1 MELITAFTIGLL
13 GSLHCIG
20 MCGPIAFAL
29 PMRRDS
35 YTAVISGSFL
45 YNSGRLFT
53 YFTIGCLFGLL
64 GKGFAIAG
72 YQQTLSIVV
81 GVGMVLSIL
90 LPAALKNKMNHFPLL
105 NSSLGRVKNNLAK
118 RLGRTSFI
126 NLWMIGLLNGLLP
139 CGLVYMGIAG
149 SLAMATPFQ
158 GGLFMLA
165 FGAGTL
171 PLMMTVSII
180 GNRIS
185 VNVRSKVRK
194 AIPVFVIIIGCLFIL
209 RGLNI
214 GIPYL
219 SPKINTETTIV
230 ECH

>member
-29 PMRRDS
+29 PMKRDRFS
-35 YTAVISGSFL
+35 AVVTGSLL

-53 YFTIGCLFGLL
+53 YFIIGCLFGLL
-64 GKGFAIAG
+64 GKGFTLAG
-72 YQQTLSIVV
+72 YQQTLSILV
-81 GVGMVLSIL
+81 GTGMIVSIL
-90 LPAALKNKMNHFPLL
+90 LPMVIKNKMHHIPAL
-105 NSSLGRVKNNLAK
+105 NSWLGKVKSNLGK
-118 RLGRTSFI
+118 RLGRTSSV
-126 NLWMIGLLNGLLP
+126 NLLMIGLLNGLLP

-149 SLAMATPFQ
+149 SLAMATPFD

-171 PLMMTVSII
+171 PLMLTVSIL

-185 VNVRSKVRK
+185 IKLRSKARK
-194 AIPVFVIIIGCLFIL
+194 AIPVFVVFIGCLFIL
-209 RGLNI
+209 RGLNL

-219 SPKINTETTIV
+219 SPKINTTTTVI

>member
-29 PMRRDS
+29 PMKRDS
-35 YTAVISGSFL
+35 YASVISGSFL
-45 YNSGRLFT
+45 YNTGRLFT
-53 YFTIGCLFGLL
+53 YFIIGCLFGLL

-81 GVGMVLSIL
+81 GAGMILSIL
-90 LPAALKNKMNHFPLL
+90 LPTVFKNKMNHLPVLS
-105 NSSLGRVKNNLAK
+105 SSLSRVKSSLAK
-118 RLGRTSFI
+118 RLGRTSFM

-139 CGLVYMGIAG
+139 CGLVYMGVAG
-149 SLAMATPFQ
+149 SLATATPFE

-171 PLMMTVSII
+171 PLMMTVAVL
-180 GNRIS
+180 GNSIS
-185 VNVRSKVRK
+185 VTVRSKVRK
-194 AIPVFVIIIGCLFIL
+194 AIPVFVIMIGCLFIL
-209 RGLNI
+209 RGLNL
-214 GIPYL
+214 GIPYV
-219 SPKINTETTIV
+219 SPQINTADAVI